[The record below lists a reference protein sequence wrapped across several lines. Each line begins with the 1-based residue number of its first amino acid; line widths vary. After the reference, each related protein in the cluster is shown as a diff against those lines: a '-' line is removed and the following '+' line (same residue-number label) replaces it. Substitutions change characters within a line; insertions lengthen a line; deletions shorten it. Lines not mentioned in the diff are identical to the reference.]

1 MHELMLDN
9 EPHHDTADILRTRL
23 FGVRDAW
30 RQLLAERCGFGATLP
45 DDLLTGFV
53 SALVD
58 FLAEP
63 DLAIPARLA
72 AEWREKVPLSV
83 EGVATTAVAMGLL
96 GEALRDGL
104 AGQIEPV
111 RPAAHEIVSAALPSF
126 TAAFVRSLM
135 TSNEFQPSES
145 YWYEISRRLTQE
157 RERRITQLAILND
170 VSTALASTL
179 SIDEL
184 ASIIHEQCG
193 RLFDTTNFYIAT
205 LNGDP
210 DEMHVIFHHF
220 GGQRV
225 SGEGFDTLKIGLTRL
240 VIERGEP
247 IVFDDYVAACRE
259 RGIAISANIDQD
271 KTWAWI
277 GVPIVADDTT
287 IGLLAMLSDKRTF
300 SREDAALLAAVA
312 RQAGAA
318 IKNARLY
325 QAQIVQANQL
335 IVINRIARA
344 FATIRDPRQLADEA
358 ARRIQ
363 SAFGYG
369 VVMIFQADQGDDRLV
384 LKTLSGIEGADDLI
398 GFTVQSGQRGIVGRA
413 AATRLPIVV
422 PDVRENR
429 DYIASASTA
438 HIRSEIAVPLLRED
452 RLLGVLNVE
461 SPELDAFSE
470 QDVSVLTTI
479 ADQLAIAL
487 ENAELLREEQKRR
500 SEVSL
505 ILNASQAANSSLVLD
520 DVLQRVASGI
530 ADATGLP
537 SCVVY
542 LFDEDRERL
551 LPSAFVAR
559 EGSRLDTSR
568 ISQVVPSAES
578 SQLLKQIAMSAREPC
593 ALEMMSCEV
602 QDDLARVLCASAVLA
617 VPFLVRDE
625 CLGFALVVSHD
636 DAYHFSNHQ
645 LRVAFG
651 IADSAALALDN
662 ARLYA
667 RSHSLGMAE
676 ERIRVARDI
685 HDGIAQGLTAIS
697 LHLEASEQMFEA
709 KPEKAQAKLHRA
721 LELTRANLEDARRSV
736 LDLRASALQEL
747 TLADALQHRLG
758 QFEKEETGGL
768 VSTSF
773 TAENPGG
780 RVSSRLELSLYR
792 IFEEALDNVAR
803 HAGATHIDVALRRT
817 GETIVLEITDNGSGF
832 DVNGVMRNRKP
843 GGKFGLIAIRERVRL
858 LHGTLTVESS
868 DAGTTLRVEVPFE
881 AQWGADPAV
890 TPAEATSLFH
900 SGAAER

>member
-1 MHELMLDN
+1 MHEFMPEQALPPIAAGTLQ
-9 EPHHDTADILRTRL
+9 TRL
-23 FGVRDAW
+23 FAVRDAW
-30 RQLLAERCGFGATLP
+30 RQLLSDRCGHSSALP
-45 DDLLTGFV
+45 NELLTEFV
-53 SALVD
+53 SALAAFVNTS
-58 FLAEP
+58 
-63 DLAIPARLA
+63 DLTIPARLA
-72 AEWREKVPLSV
+72 EDWRTKVPLSI
-83 EGVATTAVAMGLL
+83 EGVAATSGALGLL
-96 GEALRDGL
+96 GEALRNGI
-104 AGQIEPV
+104 GPV
-111 RPAAHEIVSAALPSF
+111 LDENGDPIHESIATLLPSF
-126 TAAFVRSLM
+126 TSIFGRTIIAD
-135 TSNEFQPSES
+135 TEFQPSES
-145 YWYEISRRLTQE
+145 YWYEISRRLTAE

-179 SIDEL
+179 SLDEL
-184 ASIIHEQCG
+184 ATIIHEQCG

-205 LNGDP
+205 LNNEP
-210 DEMHVIFHHF
+210 DEMHVIYHHF
-220 GGQRV
+220 GGRRV
-225 SGEGFDTLKIGLTRL
+225 DSDGDDRLRIGLTRL

-247 IVFDDYVAACRE
+247 VIFDDYVAACRE
-259 RGIAISANIDQD
+259 HGITVAPRIDQD
-271 KTWAWI
+271 TVWAWI
-277 GVPIVADDTT
+277 GVPIIADNQT
-287 IGLLAMLSDKRTF
+287 IGLMAILSDQRTF
-300 SREDAALLAAVA
+300 STEDGALLAAVA

-318 IKNARLY
+318 IQNARLY
-325 QAQIVQANQL
+325 QAQIIQANQL

-344 FATIRDPRQLADEA
+344 FATIRDPRQLVDEA

-363 SAFGYG
+363 SAFGYS
-369 VVMIFQADQGDDRLV
+369 VVMIFQANQSDDRLV
-384 LKTLSGIEGADDLI
+384 LQTFTGVEQAEDLV
-398 GFTVQSGQRGIVGRA
+398 GFSVRAGKDGIVGMA
-413 AATRLPIVV
+413 ASTRTPVV
-422 PDVRENR
+422 IDDVRSNPA
-429 DYIASASTA
+429 YISSVSTQ

-452 RLLGVLNVE
+452 RLLGVINVE
-461 SPELDAFSE
+461 SPEIGAFSE
-470 QDVSVLTTI
+470 QDVNVLTTI

-500 SEVSL
+500 TEVSL

-542 LFDEDRERL
+542 LFDEDRSRL

-559 EGSRLDTSR
+559 EGSQLDTAR
-568 ISQVVPSAES
+568 ISQVIPSGES
-578 SQLLKQIAMSAREPC
+578 SRLLKQIAMSAREPC
-593 ALEMMSCEV
+593 ALEMMSCDV

-651 IADSAALALDN
+651 IADSAALALEN

-676 ERIRVARDI
+676 ERIRLARDI

-697 LHLEASEQMFEA
+697 LHLEAAEQMFPSR
-709 KPEKAQAKLHRA
+709 PEKAQAKLHRA
-721 LELTRANLEDARRSV
+721 LELTRSNLEDARRSV

-758 QFEKEETGGL
+758 QFEKEEASGL

-773 TAENPGG
+773 TSEAAGG

-803 HAGATHIDVALRRT
+803 HAHATHISVLLCRT
-817 GETIVLEITDNGSGF
+817 GEHIVLEITDNGSGF
-832 DVNGVMRNRKP
+832 DVNGIMQNRKP

-858 LHGTLTVESS
+858 LHGILTVDSS
-868 DAGTTLRVEVPFE
+868 AAGTTLRVEVPFE
-881 AQWGADPAV
+881 AQWGTADLQTAHPAV
-890 TPAEATSLFH
+890 YAHGEG
-900 SGAAER
+900 SGS

>member
-9 EPHHDTADILRTRL
+9 EPHNDTADALRTGL

-30 RQLLAERCGFGATLP
+30 RQLLTERCGFGATLP
-45 DDLLTGFV
+45 DELLTGYV
-53 SALVD
+53 TALVE

-72 AEWREKVPLSV
+72 ADWREKIPLSV

-104 AGQIEPV
+104 GAKTDSEGAPLH
-111 RPAAHEIVSAALPSF
+111 AAVSAAIPSF
-126 TAAFVRSLM
+126 SAAFVRSLM
-135 TSNEFQPSES
+135 TNSEFQPSES
-145 YWYEISRRLTQE
+145 YWYEISRRLTKE

-179 SIDEL
+179 SLDEL
-184 ASIIHEQCG
+184 AKIIHEQCG

-210 DEMHVIFHHF
+210 DKMHVLYHHF
-220 GGQRV
+220 GGRRV
-225 SGEGFDTLKIGLTRL
+225 TGEGFDTLKIGLTRL
-240 VIERGEP
+240 VIDRGEP
-247 IVFDDYVAACRE
+247 VVFDDYVAACRE
-259 RGIAISANIDQD
+259 RGIEMAAHIDQET
-271 KTWAWI
+271 TWAWI
-277 GVPIVADDTT
+277 GVPIIADDKT
-287 IGLLAMLSDKRTF
+287 IGLLGMLSDKRAF
-300 SREDAALLAAVA
+300 SPEDAALLAAVA

-325 QAQIVQANQL
+325 QAQIIQANQL
-335 IVINRIARA
+335 ITINRIARA
-344 FATIRDPRQLADEA
+344 FATIRDPRQLAEEA

-369 VVMIFQADQGDDRLV
+369 VVMIFQANQGDDRLV
-384 LKTLSGIEGADDLI
+384 LKTLAGVEDADDLV
-398 GFTVQSGQRGIVGRA
+398 GFTVRAGHSGVVGRA
-413 AATRLPIVV
+413 AATRVPVVV
-422 PDVRENR
+422 PDVHENP
-429 DYIASASTA
+429 DYISSPSTQ

-500 SEVSL
+500 AEVSL
-505 ILNASQAANSSLVLD
+505 ILNASQVANSSLVLD

-542 LFDEDRERL
+542 LFDEDHERL

-559 EGSRLDTSR
+559 EGSRLDTTR
-568 ISQVVPSAES
+568 ISQIVPSAES

-602 QDDLARVLCASAVLA
+602 EDELARVLCASAVLA

-651 IADSAALALDN
+651 IADSAALALEN

-697 LHLEASEQMFEA
+697 LHLEASEQMLEIKPDKA
-709 KPEKAQAKLHRA
+709 KAKLHRA

-747 TLADALQHRLG
+747 TLADALQHRLS

-773 TAENPGG
+773 TVENPGG
-780 RVSSRLELSLYR
+780 RISSRLELSLYR

-803 HAGATHIDVALRRT
+803 HAGATHIDVSLRRVD
-817 GETIVLEITDNGSGF
+817 GTIVLEINDNGSGF

-858 LHGTLTVESS
+858 LHGTLSVESS
-868 DAGTTLRVEVPFE
+868 AAGTTLCVEVPFE
-881 AQWGADPAV
+881 AQWGEEPAA
-890 TPAEATSLFH
+890 TPAAPAGLAYGGR
-900 SGAAER
+900 SGR

>member
-9 EPHHDTADILRTRL
+9 EPHHDTAGIVRARMFD
-23 FGVRDAW
+23 VRDAW

-45 DDLLTGFV
+45 DDLLTAFV
-53 SALVD
+53 GALVE
-58 FLAEP
+58 FVAEP
-63 DLAIPARLA
+63 DLAIPSRLA
-72 AEWREKVPLSV
+72 AGWRETVPLSI
-83 EGVATTAVAMGLL
+83 EGVATTASAIGLI
-96 GEALRDGL
+96 GEALRNGLGGSVTADGVPIH
-104 AGQIEPV
+104 AV
-111 RPAAHEIVSAALPSF
+111 VSSALPSF

-135 TSNEFQPSES
+135 TSTEFQPSES

-179 SIDEL
+179 SLDEL
-184 ASIIHEQCG
+184 AEIIHEQCG

-205 LNGDP
+205 LDGNP
-210 DEMHVIFHHF
+210 DEMHLIYHHF
-220 GGQRV
+220 GGRRI
-225 SGEGFDTLKIGLTRL
+225 DTPGGDKLKIGLTRL

-247 IVFDDYVAACRE
+247 VVVDDYIAACRQH
-259 RGIAISANIDQD
+259 GIEIAANIDQHT
-271 KTWAWI
+271 TWAWI

-287 IGLLAMLSDKRTF
+287 IGLLAMLSDKRAFTQD
-300 SREDAALLAAVA
+300 DAALLAAVA

-325 QAQIVQANQL
+325 EAQIIQANQL

-344 FATIRDPRQLADEA
+344 FATIRDPRQLAEEA

-363 SAFGYG
+363 ANFGYG
-369 VVMIFQADQGDDRLV
+369 IVMIFQANQGDDRLV
-384 LKTLSGIEGADDLI
+384 LKTLAGVEQPDELI
-398 GFTVQSGQRGIVGRA
+398 GVTVLDGRTGVVGRA
-413 AATRLPIVV
+413 AATRMPVV
-422 PDVRENR
+422 IGDVRECA
-429 DYIASASTA
+429 DFIASPMTR

-500 SEVSL
+500 AEVSL

-542 LFDEDRERL
+542 LFDEDREHL
-551 LPSAFVAR
+551 IPSAFVAR
-559 EGSRLDTSR
+559 EGSRLDTAR
-568 ISQVVPSAES
+568 ISQVVPSAAS

-602 QDDLARVLCASAVLA
+602 GDELARVLCASAVLA

-625 CLGFALVVSHD
+625 CLGFALVISHD

-651 IADSAALALDN
+651 IADSAALALEN

-697 LHLEASEQMFEA
+697 LHLEASEQMFEI

-747 TLADALQHRLG
+747 TLADALQHRLS
-758 QFEKEETGGL
+758 QFEKEEAGGL
-768 VSTSF
+768 ASTTF
-773 TAENPGG
+773 TAENLGG
-780 RVSSRLELSLYR
+780 RISSRLELSLYR

-803 HAGATHIDVALRRT
+803 HASATRIDVALRRT
-817 GETIVLEITDNGSGF
+817 GDTIVLEITDNGSGF
-832 DVNGVMRNRKP
+832 DVTGVMRSRKP

-858 LHGTLTVESS
+858 LHGTLAVESS
-868 DAGTTLRVEVPFE
+868 SAGTTLRVEVPFE
-881 AQWGADPAV
+881 AQWG
-890 TPAEATSLFH
+890 EAT
-900 SGAAER
+900 AEPARLSHGRGPGT